1 MGRVRY
7 ARSQRDL
14 EEARSQRADDDTGTV
29 RLLRCVYES
38 DAEVIAAV
46 VPRPLEATPQSEVEV
61 SVAAVEGGL
70 SEKRFAASIGI
81 RVDYDGSAG
90 NLPLAV
96 IVDDEARVIAGRER
110 FGEPRKRGDIA
121 FEAEGEHVFATLARK
136 GTNFLRASG
145 RRETELVP
153 RDEFGCS
160 YSFKAFPSSD
170 AAKDFDHDPQL
181 VRTEWRMEVAEVWRL
196 EGGLELW
203 ESPFDPVA
211 DLPVRRLVSF
221 DYTVGRFERTS
232 RVLRPVPG
240 DWLAPF
246 LHQRDDAPETE
257 GVDV

>member
-7 ARSQRDL
+7 ARSLRDL
-14 EEARSQRADDDTGTV
+14 EEARSQRADDDARTV
-29 RLLRCVYES
+29 RLLRCVYET

-61 SVAAVEGGL
+61 SVAAVERGASG
-70 SEKRFAASIGI
+70 ERFAASVGV
-81 RVDYDGSAG
+81 RVDYDGAAG

-121 FEAEGEHVFATLARK
+121 FEADADHVFATVARK
-136 GTNFLRASG
+136 GTTFLRASG
-145 RRETELVP
+145 RREADIAP
-153 RDEFGCS
+153 REIRGCS

-181 VRTEWRMEVAEVWRL
+181 VRTEWRLQVAEVWRL

-211 DLPVRRLVSF
+211 DLPVRRLVSL